1 MEGIFSGWVGKGSV
15 FGFITPDGGANK
27 MFVHR
32 SEVLGVEGLG
42 KNARVSFEVVTTP
55 KGPKA
60 INICVLSA
68 ATAASSFVQ
77 GQGFV
82 KFWKHEAGFGFIS
95 PDNGRDDV
103 FVHVSALPASQGGYL
118 SEGDIVKFEAEVTA
132 GENRP
137 RATRATVI
145 GWSAP
150 QDELM
155 ATVDMGHP
163 SWPEVLAGT
172 DKAVGLAE
180 REPWEYKLSP
190 NPESYPIL
198 RSYIRYTF
206 RRLREMDGGVLVAR
220 HGRRAAFNTGLVTP
234 NQEEIFGVLAKNDKP
249 NRQEWK
255 LAGFKKASD
264 RDMVENFGDALPP
277 LADYFDDPA
286 VLLYDRRC
294 QLIINIDHVL
304 ENLNRFPKALQE
316 NVFMTRQLLEGAQAT
331 MRKRVYRNYKTAIPQ
346 YYRDKGREG
355 SVQLLL
361 PICLTNPAQADLAL
375 VVEKNREEN
384 AYLGS
389 TVLTLDMAYN
399 NARLLSRP
407 DTEWLQ
413 P

>member
-1 MEGIFSGWVGKGSV
+1 MEGVFSGWVGKDQS
-15 FGFITPDGGANK
+15 FGFITPDGATDRVFLHKKDVAG
-27 MFVHR
+27 
-32 SEVLGVEGLG
+32 LQGLG
-42 KNARVSFEVVTTP
+42 KDARLSFDIQQTP
-55 KGPKA
+55 KGA
-60 INICVLSA
+60 R
-68 ATAASSFVQ
+68 ATNVAVVAPSTVVDEPQ
-77 GQGFV
+77 TTVEGRGRV
-82 KFWKHEAGFGFIS
+82 ERWNHDRGFGFVS
-95 PDNGRDDV
+95 AQGGGTDV
-103 FVHVSALPASQGGYL
+103 FVHVSALPPSEEGYL
-118 SEGDIVKFEAEVTA
+118 CEGFVVDYVATVNPKEK
-132 GENRP
+132 NP
-137 RATRATVI
+137 RATKVTVV
-145 GWSAP
+145 GWEPPS
-150 QDELM
+150 DELA
-155 ATVDMGHP
+155 ATVDMGVP
-163 SWPEVLAGT
+163 TWPEALA
-172 DKAVGLAE
+172 ALAE
-180 REPWEYKLSP
+180 PEPWEYKLTP
-190 NPESYPIL
+190 NPDSFPIL

-206 RRLREMDGGVLVAR
+206 RRLREMKDGVSVSKN
-220 HGRRAAFNTGLVTP
+220 GRRAAFNTGLVTL
-234 NQEEIFGVLAKNDKP
+234 NQEEIFGVLMKHPRP

-264 RDMVENFGDALPP
+264 RDLVENFGDSLPP

-294 QLIINIDHVL
+294 PLIINIDHVL

-407 DTEWLQ
+407 DMEWLQ